1 MSSGIFMAAKMRK
14 SPKRGEGADRAP
26 IGAFELSFRNDFLR
40 AFAAKSS
47 ALVLG
52 RARPLGA
59 PWGFAHGNPFAAGP
73 AVPPYLGAAHA
84 SGEASS

>member
-1 MSSGIFMAAKMRK
+1 MSGGIFMAAKMRK

-26 IGAFELSFRNDFLR
+26 IGAFKLPLRDDFLR

-59 PWGFAHGNPFAAGP
+59 PWGCAHGHSFAAGP
-73 AVPPYLGAAHA
+73 AVPPYRGAAPA
-84 SGEASS
+84 SGGANP